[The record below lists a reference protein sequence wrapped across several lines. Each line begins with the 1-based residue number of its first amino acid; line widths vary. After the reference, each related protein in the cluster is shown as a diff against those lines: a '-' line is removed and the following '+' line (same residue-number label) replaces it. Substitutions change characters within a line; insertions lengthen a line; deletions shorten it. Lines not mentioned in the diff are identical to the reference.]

1 MLSRL
6 VAAPRLRVTGVR
18 TYSGF
23 FSSSKPPGGLVKP
36 GQQQTT
42 SVVKRTNSPT
52 EMTQQPPSPA
62 AEPPSLPSPTPIPTM
77 HPSPVLATMHLHS
90 FFALDRPMLLLSQ
103 STSRLFTTD
112 PPKRQTEDSSET
124 DSDADAAR
132 SLSHAL
138 VMSRVQ
144 GAAVWADT
152 LARLGVPADPT
163 EQIQDVVSMDSVKR
177 KRRKKITK
185 HKYKKRRK
193 VWRD

>member
-1 MLSRL
+1 
-6 VAAPRLRVTGVR
+6 
-18 TYSGF
+18 
-23 FSSSKPPGGLVKP
+23 
-36 GQQQTT
+36 
-42 SVVKRTNSPT
+42 
-52 EMTQQPPSPA
+52 
-62 AEPPSLPSPTPIPTM
+62 M